1 MKPLIKLML
10 VLSLFG
16 SVAFA
21 DGDMGGGNLV
31 CPPEGCPP
39 PPPPAC
45 SENCGG
51 LTGVLL
57 DGTGTV
63 SDTIVASTGLAI
75 DFVNDTLGLF

>member
-1 MKPLIKLML
+1 MKTLIKLTL
-10 VLSLFG
+10 VLCLFG

-21 DGDMGGGNLV
+21 GDMPGGNRS

-51 LTGVLL
+51 ITGVLL
-57 DGTGTV
+57 DGGTDIV
-63 SDTIVASTGLAI
+63 SDTIVAGTGLAI